1 MCIAAAVARCR
12 HPSCSKPEATKLA
25 LRYGF
30 LCAEADTV
38 MVAISDHPTAPAS
51 AASFGIAMPS
61 SGRRV
66 PHDDLSDSEWIF
78 EDCEE
83 DIDDA
88 YTPRAMA
95 SFGANIGAESLSEF
109 SCFDAESLLRTRSCE
124 SLSSLKRQR
133 SDDGQVTQPAQDDE
147 KVHCPSLLDVLG
159 ALQRGSWSL
168 QHPVVARFLS
178 HHLPAAAALCSDDA
192 HTTVAVIV
200 VLRSKFKHSK
210 AGWRVHVK
218 RAAKGARAALGDAA
232 YSSHKALVAGSLCA

>member
-1 MCIAAAVARCR
+1 
-12 HPSCSKPEATKLA
+12 
-25 LRYGF
+25 
-30 LCAEADTV
+30 

-95 SFGANIGAESLSEF
+95 SFGANIGAESLSEFSCFDAEEDIESFGANIGAESLSEF

-178 HHLPAAAALCSDDA
+178 HHLPAATALCGDDA